1 MVFGLLDDIQQIRK
15 HEVKNVRHGPLTFED
30 GLHSVGYVS
39 PLVAFLF
46 WEDPMPLDRFGKT
59 EKKYGISD
67 HYAGHL
73 YSALCQLFLN
83 KTGRKKSACVGLGKK
98 RKLMD

>member
-1 MVFGLLDDIQQIRK
+1 MGL
-15 HEVKNVRHGPLTFED
+15 
-30 GLHSVGYVS
+30 S
-39 PLVAFLF
+39 PLKMAYTLWSMFLL
-46 WEDPMPLDRFGKT
+46 WLLLYSEKTPMPLDCFGKT
-59 EKKYGISD
+59 EKKYSISD

-98 RKLMD
+98 RKLID

>member
-1 MVFGLLDDIQQIRK
+1 
-15 HEVKNVRHGPLTFED
+15 
-30 GLHSVGYVS
+30 
-39 PLVAFLF
+39 
-46 WEDPMPLDRFGKT
+46 MPLDGFGKT
-59 EKKYGISD
+59 EKKYSISD